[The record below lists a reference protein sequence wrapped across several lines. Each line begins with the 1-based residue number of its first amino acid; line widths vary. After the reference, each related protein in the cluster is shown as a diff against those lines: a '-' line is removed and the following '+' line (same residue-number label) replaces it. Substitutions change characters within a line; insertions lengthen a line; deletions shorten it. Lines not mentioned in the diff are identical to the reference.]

1 MAIVK
6 GVIQVTG
13 GIKGVSFYTLPGS
26 DKVIMR
32 AKGGPSKRR
41 MKVGDEFATV
51 RKHQVEWAAC
61 VQFSGGIRNALGSVY
76 KLADYNVSP
85 VWNGLGKNLIK
96 LDTEHAV
103 GERNLLLS
111 TYREALEGFNLN
123 KNFPFNAVLRVTP
136 QLTIDRENLK
146 VKAFIPKLNTADDI
160 LNIQKLPYFRLKLNL
175 GVLCDIIFTADG
187 LFSKY
192 EPETPLTFGDAFM
205 VQTEWLSAND
215 ILTDTE
221 LKIEMEESYIAD
233 MTDKNTLIVSMG
245 IEFGNVGFGGKIEAV
260 KRAGCA
266 KILKV
271 I

>member
-61 VQFSGGIRNALGSVY
+61 VQFSRSIMDALGSVY

-85 VWNGLGKNLIK
+85 VWNGLGKNLMK
-96 LDTEHAV
+96 LDKINPV
-103 GERNLLLS
+103 GERNLCIS
-111 TYREALEGFNLN
+111 AYPEALESFNLN
-123 KNFPFNAVLRVTP
+123 KKFPFNAVLRVTP

-175 GVLCDIIFTADG
+175 GVLCDIFYKPDG

-192 EPETPLTFGDAFM
+192 EPETAHTFGDAFM

-215 ILTDTE
+215 ILTDLE
-221 LKIEMEESYIAD
+221 LKIELDKAYIAD
-233 MTDKNTLIVSMG
+233 ITDKNTLIISMG
-245 IEFGNVGFGGKIEAV
+245 IQFGNVGFGGKIDEV
-260 KRAGCA
+260 KRAGCG